1 MNAPCISVLLPVYN
15 ARRYI
20 GAAVESILGQTDGD
34 FEFVIIDDG
43 STDGST
49 ELLESFAAREPR
61 IRLISRPNTGYV
73 RALNEGLESCRGEFV
88 ARMDADDVAAPQRF
102 ERQRT
107 YLQQHPE
114 CSVVGCAVEW
124 IDSDGA
130 KFCEQQMPLAHEAI
144 ESRLLQ
150 GLGALSHPGAMIRR
164 TALVEAGGYRE
175 EFCGVEDHDL
185 WLRLAERGRL
195 ANLPDVLLHGRV
207 HAENFTFLNEQR
219 NRELLAKVLQQAF
232 QRRGLANPAE
242 PLAALH
248 PLATPLERTRSWA
261 WSAVHAGHY
270 RTARKHA
277 WAVLRRRLLSRDSW
291 VLFVYAV
298 LGPRAE
304 TLRSVYRR
312 LRRSAK

>member
-15 ARRYI
+15 ARQYV
-20 GAAVESILGQTDGD
+20 GAAVESILGQTCGD

-49 ELLESFAAREPR
+49 AILESFAARDSR

-73 RALNEGLESCRGEFV
+73 RALNEGLESCRGEFI
-88 ARMDADDVAAPQRF
+88 ARMDADDVAAPQRL
-102 ERQRT
+102 ELQRA

-114 CSVVGCAVEW
+114 CSVVGCAVAW

-130 KFCEQQMPLAHEAI
+130 AFCEQQMPLVHEAI
-144 ESRLLQ
+144 ERRLLQ

-164 TALVEAGGYRE
+164 TALLEAGGYRE
-175 EFCGVEDHDL
+175 NFCGVEDHDL

-195 ANLPDVLLHGRV
+195 ANLPEVLLQGRV

-219 NRELLAKVLQQAF
+219 NRELLEKVLEEAF
-232 QRRGLANPAE
+232 QRRGLTQPAE
-242 PLAALH
+242 PLAALQ
-248 PLATPLERTRSWA
+248 PMATALERRRSWA
-261 WSAVHAGHY
+261 WSAVHSGHY

-277 WAVLRRRLLSRDSW
+277 WAVLRRRLLARDSW
-291 VLFVYAV
+291 VLLAYAL
-298 LGPRAE
+298 LGPRADA
-304 TLRSVYRR
+304 LRRVYRR